1 MLLGIGLMEI
11 VTESDFACGQEAV
24 GFVKELQ
31 AVLQSLDTCNGHFEG
46 ISSCFLAIIL
56 HDCYNTNIMT

>member
-31 AVLQSLDTCNGHFEG
+31 AVLQSLGTCTGHFEG
-46 ISSCFLAIIL
+46 IRNSCISIS
-56 HDCYNTNIMT
+56 